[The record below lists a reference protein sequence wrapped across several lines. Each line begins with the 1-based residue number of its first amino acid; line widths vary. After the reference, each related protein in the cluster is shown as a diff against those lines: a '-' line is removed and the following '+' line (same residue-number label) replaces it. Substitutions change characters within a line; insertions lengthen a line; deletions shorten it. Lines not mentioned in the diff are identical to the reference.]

1 VALRRR
7 ASLASVWLVCAVCAC
22 SKNEPAP
29 AKRTAPWPAREQ
41 PEAAPAVHAAVTR
54 FAIDAKT
61 VVRFELK
68 ATKKTERGSFRVARG
83 EIEVDLLDLSR
94 TRGSVD
100 VDVASALMEDDD
112 AEQARANTGR
122 AQNWLDV
129 GSSRPEAER
138 DRLRWAT
145 FTLHKV
151 EKLSSEAAHEGQLV
165 KTQGADSGNPADTDD
180 SVEAGATETRA
191 VTFTAHGHLLLH
203 GFRVD
208 QTAELRA
215 LFSYA
220 GTATPGARPER
231 LVIQTRGPFVVS
243 LKSHDIQPRDESG
256 VFVAQDAKL
265 LGREIGTQAQ
275 VHVDLSARPRP

>member
-1 VALRRR
+1 LRRR
-7 ASLASVWLVCAVCAC
+7 ASLASVWLVCAAACAC
-22 SKNEPAP
+22 SKNEPTP

-41 PEAAPAVHAAVTR
+41 PEAAPAARGALTR

-68 ATKKTERGSFRVARG
+68 AAKKTERGSFRVARG
-83 EIEVDLLDLSR
+83 ELEVDLLDLGR

-112 AEQARANTGR
+112 PEQARENTRR

-145 FTLHKV
+145 FTLQKV
-151 EKLSSEAAHEGQLV
+151 EKLSTEAAHEGQLV
-165 KTQGADSGNPADTDD
+165 KTPGTDSGNPADTDD
-180 SVEAGATETRA
+180 PVEAGATETRA

-208 QTAELRA
+208 QTAQLRA

-220 GTATPGARPER
+220 GPATPGARPER

-256 VFVAQDAKL
+256 VFLAQDAKL
-265 LGREIGTQAQ
+265 LGREIGSQAQ
-275 VHVDLSARPRP
+275 VHVDLSARPQP